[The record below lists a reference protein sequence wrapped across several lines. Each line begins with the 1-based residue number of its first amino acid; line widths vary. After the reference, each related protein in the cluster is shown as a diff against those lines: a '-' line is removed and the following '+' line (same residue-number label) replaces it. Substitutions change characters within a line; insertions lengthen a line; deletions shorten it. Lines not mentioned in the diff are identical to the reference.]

1 MAKEATNTR
10 AEGSRRIG
18 VIGTGRYLPEK
29 VLANADIA
37 EAAGVSADWILE
49 RTGVLERRVAASDQ
63 AASDLA
69 TEAVRDALDS
79 AGLSAD
85 QLDLIV
91 LTTSTPDELGPST
104 ACRVQNLLGAPQSV
118 ALDVSA
124 ACSGWIFGARVAAD
138 WLTADH
144 RARYAAVVGVEVY
157 SRFLDRGDRA
167 TAVLF
172 GDGAAATI
180 LGPVGPEVG
189 FGPITLGAD
198 GRLADDVLIRGGGS
212 RIPATHASLDAGL
225 HLIHMDGRAVR
236 DFILDIFPRA
246 AAIALNSVGLAAE
259 RIDLLVTHQPNP
271 ALVRALA
278 AEAGFEADRMV
289 VIGDRV
295 GNIGAG
301 STPYALAT
309 AHAEGRLHEGDRI
322 LIVGF
327 GAGATWGST
336 VLTWGT
342 GSGAAA

>member
-1 MAKEATNTR
+1 MTMEATSTPTAGN
-10 AEGSRRIG
+10 RRIG
-18 VIGTGRYLPEK
+18 VLGTGRHVPPT
-29 VLANADIA
+29 VLSNVDIA
-37 EAAGVSADWILE
+37 AAAGVSAEWILA
-49 RTGVLERRVAASDQ
+49 RTGVLERRVADPEQ

-69 TEAVRDALDS
+69 AAAVRAALDS
-79 AGLSAD
+79 AGLAAD

-104 ACRVQNLLGAPQSV
+104 ACRVQRLLGAWQAV
-118 ALDVSA
+118 ALDVAA
-124 ACSGWIFGARVAAD
+124 ACAGWIFGARVAAD
-138 WLTADH
+138 WLVADH

-157 SRFLDRGDRA
+157 SRFLDRSDRA

-180 LGPVGPEVG
+180 LGPVGPGAG

-198 GRLADDVLIRGGGS
+198 GRLADDVLIPGGGS
-212 RIPATHASLDAGL
+212 RIPATPASLAAGQ
-225 HLIHMDGRAVR
+225 HHIHMDGRAVR
-236 DFILDIFPRA
+236 DFIRDIFPRA
-246 AAIALNSVGLAAE
+246 ARTALDSVELTAD

-271 ALVRALA
+271 ALVRDLA
-278 AEAGFEADRMV
+278 AEAGFGADRMV

-309 AHAEGRLHEGDRI
+309 AHAGGRIRDGDRV

-336 VLTWGT
+336 VLTWG
-342 GSGAAA
+342 AAA